1 MQLQLLLSQVQT
13 YFYSFLLPKMVK
25 YVLILIMII
34 FNLLDLDKIKEEL
47 ENSKQEVKD
56 LLEDKEMLTKEV
68 ALKDEKI
75 NMLNRRL
82 DKNKS

>member
-1 MQLQLLLSQVQT
+1 
-13 YFYSFLLPKMVK
+13 
-25 YVLILIMII
+25 MII
-34 FNLLDLDKIKEEL
+34 FYLIDLDKIKEEL